1 MKMTLKLL
9 CTPLMLL
16 CLNISLFAQEMPL
29 KLGKLPDNI
38 KYEFM
43 GSTTKVFETK
53 KTDFYSFSIGEKNG
67 GFIKIS
73 TSGFDDVIMILSK
86 SHEGGDLYRK
96 LNDESYIRIVECLKK
111 DNEFEIFLVD
121 EKNIPT
127 KVTTTKSETSLDALM
142 TGYGLYWSKN
152 KLN

>member
-1 MKMTLKLL
+1 MNLKLL
-9 CTPLMLL
+9 FTPLMLL
-16 CLNISLFAQEMPL
+16 CLNLSLFAQIMPL

-53 KTDFYSFSIGEKNG
+53 KTDFYNFSIGEKNG
-67 GFIKIS
+67 GFIKIL

-111 DNEFEIFLVD
+111 DNEFEIYLVD

-127 KVTTTKSETSLDALM
+127 KVTTTKSEASLEALM
-142 TGYGLYWSKN
+142 NGYGLYWSKN
-152 KLN
+152 KPN